1 MSNRDDRF
9 DIARAIKDPEY
20 RKSLTPEQL
29 AQLPAN
35 PNGEAEADEI
45 SEQEL
50 NEISGGWIRPPISW
64 GCPQP
69 PYGPHRD

>member
-1 MSNRDDRF
+1 MSNRDDQV
-9 DIARAIKDPEY
+9 DIARAWKDLEY

-35 PNGEAEADEI
+35 PNGDAEAEADEI

-69 PYGPHRD
+69 R

>member
-1 MSNRDDRF
+1 MSNRDDQV
-9 DIARAIKDPEY
+9 DIARAWKDLEY

-35 PNGEAEADEI
+35 PTGDAEAEADEI

-69 PYGPHRD
+69 R

>member
-1 MSNRDDRF
+1 MSNRDDRL
-9 DIARAIKDPEY
+9 DIARAWKDAEY

-35 PNGEAEADEI
+35 PNGDTETEAVEI

-50 NEISGGWIRPPISW
+50 NEVSGGWIRPPISW

-69 PYGPHRD
+69 R